1 MTYIHSRARSR
12 ARTRNR
18 SQASKEYRSLVT
30 SLTVNGDEFSPEC
43 QTTRRRRT
51 STDYED
57 DYEHEHDRVGYGL
70 P

>member
-1 MTYIHSRARSR
+1 M
-12 ARTRNR
+12 
-18 SQASKEYRSLVT
+18 T
-30 SLTVNGDEFSPEC
+30 SLTVNGDEFPPEC

-57 DYEHEHDRVGYGL
+57 DYEHDYEHEHDRAGYGL